1 MASALAGGD
10 DYELLFTVRP
20 RHRGRLRGARRRIG
34 DLPITRIGVVTR
46 SPSWSCATPSGGS
59 GTAAPGSNTS
69 GSSLAQSRQLLL
81 RRPWRS
87 RSRPSRRRAALS
99 RPCSPRSIVVVGA
112 YETRMLDSGYTAWLE
127 MVRSEDETPAPGAHL
142 VFDATA
148 YCKGSTTAAGVNVR
162 RGIAAADPKLLPVG
176 TVVTLATGDPD
187 YNGVYTIMDTGP
199 KVQGRQ
205 LDLYLWSC
213 NEALAFGRRRIE
225 VTVLRLGWDPRAS
238 SPSLIDRLFRRREVA
253 RRARRVTRREA
264 RERGHASAAP
274 SGTRRRQRRF
284 RGRRHTARHAGAR
297 ARQSAWSPT
306 RLGRRLLRTAPPA
319 R

>member
-1 MASALAGGD
+1 MA
-10 DYELLFTVRP
+10 FTFASVSP
-20 RHRGRLRGARRRIG
+20 TRRT
-34 DLPITRIGVVTR
+34 L
-46 SPSWSCATPSGGS
+46 
-59 GTAAPGSNTS
+59 
-69 GSSLAQSRQLLL
+69 
-81 RRPWRS
+81 
-87 RSRPSRRRAALS
+87 AALLAAL
-99 RPCSPRSIVVVGA
+99 IVVVGA

-176 TVVTLATGDPD
+176 TVVTLATGTPD

-199 KVQGRQ
+199 RVQGRQ

-238 SPSLIDRLFRRREVA
+238 SPSLIDRLFRRREIA
-253 RRARRVTRREA
+253 RRAAESRAEKPEDEA
-264 RERGHASAAP
+264 ESPLPIEPVEGSDGFGADVLP
-274 SGTRRRQRRF
+274 PGTPAHDPAVGLESDVPRPVP
-284 RGRRHTARHAGAR
+284 AED
-297 ARQSAWSPT
+297 
-306 RLGRRLLRTAPPA
+306 APPV